1 MSSIEDFVGRE
12 IKVIGADDP
21 FEPSY
26 SGVIRAADANSN
38 SLLLEFPAPSLIGGK
53 EYPFAV
59 ARPRKESEG
68 TFSLIHIGRLSCSIT
83 WVSRDRFN
91 PAQPFDLSW
100 WRGGAA
106 ATADL
111 VLA

>member
-1 MSSIEDFVGRE
+1 MASIEDFIGRE
-12 IKVIGADDP
+12 IKVIGAEDP

-26 SGVIRAADANSN
+26 GGVIRAADTNLN
-38 SLLLEFPAPSLIGGK
+38 SLLLEFLAPSLIGGK

-59 ARPRKESEG
+59 ARSRRGSEG
-68 TFSLIHIGRLSCSIT
+68 MFSLIHLGRLSCSIT
-83 WVSRDRFN
+83 WVSRDRFD